1 MSIFS
6 NSISTLRLLR
16 IERSD
21 GFVSS
26 LVDLKDTFCSILT
39 LLFSARI
46 LFGLGFNSML
56 LTTISDCFFLRCW
69 KRFNFLATAF
79 QGKSHGVNGTKKS
92 FHGVADVFGEHGG
105 IRISVSSLV
114 GEIWHSKECQSCS
127 SISFAP
133 MLVSIKQAAD
143 ES

>member
-6 NSISTLRLLR
+6 NSISTLRNLR

-46 LFGLGFNSML
+46 LFGLGFHSML

-79 QGKSHGVNGTKKS
+79 QGKSHGVSMAPKIVS
-92 FHGVADVFGEHGG
+92 WSCRCCQREHGDQD
-105 IRISVSSLV
+105 L
-114 GEIWHSKECQSCS
+114 
-127 SISFAP
+127 SIFP
-133 MLVSIKQAAD
+133 GG
-143 ES
+143 

>member
-46 LFGLGFNSML
+46 LFGLGFHSML
-56 LTTISDCFFLRCW
+56 LTTISDCFFCAAGNVSIFW
-69 KRFNFLATAF
+69 
-79 QGKSHGVNGTKKS
+79 GKPSKANHTGSSWHQKS
-92 FHGVADVFGEHGG
+92 FHGAADVVNVSMG

-127 SISFAP
+127 IISFAP

-143 ES
+143 ET

>member
-6 NSISTLRLLR
+6 NSISTLRNLR

-46 LFGLGFNSML
+46 LFGLGFHSML
-56 LTTISDCFFLRCW
+56 LTTISDCFFFAL
-69 KRFNFLATAF
+69 LETF
-79 QGKSHGVNGTKKS
+79 QFFGDSLPRQITRGLHGTKNR
-92 FHGVADVFGEHGG
+92 FME
-105 IRISVSSLV
+105 L
-114 GEIWHSKECQSCS
+114 Q
-127 SISFAP
+127 
-133 MLVSIKQAAD
+133 MLST
-143 ES
+143 